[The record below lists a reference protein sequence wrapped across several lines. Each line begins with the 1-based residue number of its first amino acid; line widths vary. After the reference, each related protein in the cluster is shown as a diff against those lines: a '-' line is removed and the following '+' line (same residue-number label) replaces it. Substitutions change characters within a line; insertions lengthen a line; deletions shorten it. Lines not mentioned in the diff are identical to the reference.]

1 MIWHRIILSN
11 LIEAHGDLMD
21 LQARMVYL
29 ATGKAPDGW
38 KRLIEWDV
46 QKKQITPGILAVQ
59 MQHIYHHVNW
69 AWNCKNA
76 DEARAVRC
84 EWRDY
89 RRWEKFPKDWP
100 ELWLPP
106 SRCRKRFS
114 KWRSSGYRWK
124 LDHPTAMRIAIDE
137 AEYTLGL
144 LCVCVAMRLGGD
156 EQKRWG
162 KSKRF
167 AKCASPCTEND
178 FADMM
183 RHLYMKLNEAW
194 NSRNL
199 NLAGNIPCSRQYFRC
214 LFCFPRAFPELWP
227 KTVPTRRGRL

>member
-1 MIWHRIILSN
+1 MIWHRMILAN
-11 LIEAHGDLMD
+11 LIEAHGDLMN

-29 ATGKAPDGW
+29 ATGKTPNGW
-38 KRLIEWDV
+38 ERFIDRDVRKKLIR
-46 QKKQITPGILAVQ
+46 PCILAAQ

-69 AWNCKNA
+69 AWNCRNA
-76 DEARAVRC
+76 DEARAIRY

-100 ELWLPP
+100 ELWLPS

-144 LCVCVAMRLGGD
+144 LCACVAMRLGGE
-156 EQKRWG
+156 EQERWG
-162 KSKRF
+162 GGRSGLRN
-167 AKCASPCTEND
+167 AQSHALLRT
-178 FADMM
+178 
-183 RHLYMKLNEAW
+183 
-194 NSRNL
+194 SR
-199 NLAGNIPCSRQYFRC
+199 
-214 LFCFPRAFPELWP
+214 
-227 KTVPTRRGRL
+227 T